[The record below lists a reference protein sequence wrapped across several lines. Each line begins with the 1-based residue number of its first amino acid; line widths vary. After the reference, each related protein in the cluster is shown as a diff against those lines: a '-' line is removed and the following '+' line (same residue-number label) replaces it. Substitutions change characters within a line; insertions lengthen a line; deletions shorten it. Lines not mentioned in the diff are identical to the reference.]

1 MDRPKGGETPVN
13 LDNRLYVRIGPYLY
27 AQLMAYC
34 EKNGCKI
41 SKALRDALVFF
52 LDSQE

>member
-1 MDRPKGGETPVN
+1 MN
-13 LDNRLYVRIGPYLY
+13 LDNRLYVRIGPDLY
-27 AQLMAYC
+27 ERLLAYC

-41 SKALRDALVFF
+41 SKAIRDALAAF